1 MKEHLFFL
9 IFCLLLYPL
18 VGQSPF
24 VQKIDTHQMYI
35 GDQQW
40 LHQQSP
46 NVDFA
51 LDPLSGLDSI
61 SWMELLEVKPWVKI
75 NENLFQRDIKFTV
88 FDSGKYIIAPFP
100 VLYKQDTQYTTAI
113 SLEVLFVPDSTETLR
128 PIKDIITTPSDHYY
142 LMYTILLILLLG
154 VMLFILYKLFK
165 ADEKIPSTL
174 NFKSIETAD
183 QIALRELQKLQ
194 QEKWWQ
200 QGQIK
205 STMIYSQKY

>member
-1 MKEHLFFL
+1 MKTFLLFL
-9 IFCLLLYPL
+9 IFSLLIYPL
-18 VGQSPF
+18 LGQSSF

-51 LDPLSGLDSI
+51 LDPLAGLDSI

-100 VLYKQDTQYTTAI
+100 VLI
-113 SLEVLFVPDSTETLR
+113 
-128 PIKDIITTPSDHYY
+128 
-142 LMYTILLILLLG
+142 
-154 VMLFILYKLFK
+154 
-165 ADEKIPSTL
+165 
-174 NFKSIETAD
+174 
-183 QIALRELQKLQ
+183 
-194 QEKWWQ
+194 
-200 QGQIK
+200 
-205 STMIYSQKY
+205 